1 MANLITQWLNP
12 NNFALLRDK
21 FNAVVTQLSGGSDNE
36 VLVKYGTGNGEFI
49 FKNIMELMPVGQPWE
64 TFVTDLS
71 LAPFNG
77 KWIELDGKTISSTGG
92 SGDYTHLDYK
102 PLYLFLWNNFTNDA
116 CPVSGGRGTS
126 AEDDYDDD
134 KFITLIDERGRFSV
148 GYDSRTVDPSN
159 DIWDVDYSVMG
170 KTGGEKEHLQTP
182 QETAIRSHAH
192 TVADGNADFVVTK
205 LGGALSSP
213 GLGSVGS
220 LVPYT
225 GGIFG
230 GELDAAIPFNV
241 TPAFIV
247 RNKII
252 KAKV

>member
-102 PLYLFLWNNFTNDA
+102 PLYLFLWNNFTNDS
-116 CPVSGGRGTS
+116 CPVSSGRGTS
-126 AEDDYDDD
+126 AEYDYDDD

-148 GYDSRTVDPSN
+148 GYDPRTTDPSN
-159 DIWDVDYSVMG
+159 DIWDLDYSVMG
-170 KTGGEKEHLQTP
+170 KTGGEKDHLLTKVESGRPDTTLGTSNMGGVSGFSILRKAGDGTP
-182 QETAIRSHAH
+182 E
-192 TVADGNADFVVTK
+192 VV
-205 LGGALSSP
+205 LGQ
-213 GLGSVGS
+213 
-220 LVPYT
+220 
-225 GGIFG
+225 
-230 GELDAAIPFNV
+230 DAANSHNN